1 MATIIVR
8 EYKCWCRFC
17 GVTFVSKFPAAKYC
31 TNAHRQQIYRWR
43 KRLPLHYDQS
53 VNSIRQIEQYLKYDE
68 SRHDAVAL
76 LKNLKLL
83 IREIE
88 DDNNIKR
95 VA

>member
-17 GVTFVSKFPAAKYC
+17 GVTFKAKFPAAKYC
-31 TNAHRQQIYRWR
+31 TSAHRQQIYRWR
-43 KRLPLHYDQS
+43 KALPLHFDRAVS
-53 VNSIRQIEQYLKYDE
+53 KIRQIELYLKYED
-68 SRHDAVAL
+68 SRPDAMVL

-95 VA
+95 VS